1 MPLTSKNKFK
11 GVIIMRNLVALI
23 VFGLLLSFSFSAY
36 AQPPDQ
42 SPQPA
47 QDVTVINPTT
57 NPVPI
62 TVENDDDNPVSTNSV
77 DNPAKQPFSAEV
89 QVDIEAGLVG
99 GCESVITVPE
109 GKRLVI
115 EYYSVVL
122 GFFADRQLGLL
133 AIQVGPSLEH
143 LFPIP
148 EAYMPDGPGTSN
160 RVYTSG
166 YNTRIYADPG
176 VEVSAC
182 INRYGPNMDDA
193 DGGSASLS
201 GYFVN
206 ID

>member
-1 MPLTSKNKFK
+1 
-11 GVIIMRNLVALI
+11 MRNLVALI

-77 DNPAKQPFSAEV
+77 DNPAKQPFSEEV
-89 QVDIEAGLVG
+89 SVTIETGVVG
-99 GCESVITVPE
+99 GCGSVITVPE

-115 EYYSVVL
+115 EYYSVLL
-122 GFFADRQLGLL
+122 GFSADRQLGLL
-133 AIQVGPSLEH
+133 GIRLNNSLVH
-143 LFPIP
+143 YFPIP
-148 EAYMPDGPGTSN
+148 VAYMPDGPGTSD

-166 YNTRIYADPG
+166 FNTRIYADPG
-176 VEVSAC
+176 DEVEAC
-182 INRYGPNMDDA
+182 INRYGPNMDAA
-193 DGGSASLS
+193 DGGTTTLS
-201 GYFVN
+201 GYFVD